1 MNPELSRKI
10 LDDFKKLPAGE
21 KINECIQCG
30 TCSASCPV
38 AAAMENTPRKIIA
51 MLRADKIDEVL
62 QSDTV
67 WLCASC
73 YSCTVRCP
81 AGIKFTDF
89 MYQLK
94 RMGVKYNIKPKN
106 KSGLKLAQSFCETVK
121 RNGRDFEPELL
132 IRYNLRTNIFN
143 FLKIIPLGLN
153 LFFKNRMPVFPSKVK
168 GVKNINRALNKVK

>member
-10 LDDFKKLPAGE
+10 FEEFKKIPAGE

-51 MLRADKIDEVL
+51 MLRADRIDEVL
-62 QSDTV
+62 KSNTV
-67 WLCASC
+67 WFCASC

-94 RMGVKYNIKPKN
+94 RIGVKYRIKPKN
-106 KSGLKLAQSFCETVK
+106 KNGLKLAQCFCDTVNK
-121 RNGRDFEPELL
+121 YGRDFEPELL

-143 FLKIIPLGLN
+143 FFKIIPLGLK
-153 LFFKNRMPVFPSKVK
+153 LFLTKRMPIFPSKVK
-168 GVKNINRALNKVK
+168 GIKNIRKSLEKIK